1 MLVTAPSTPPL
12 CAAGARVVR
21 PRRGTWA
28 PTAAPGAARQRASL
42 VLDGALLRSLRLRS
56 PPNSAADSAGGTG
69 LDLLNVVDEPPD
81 KLLGEVVHCLLSARA
96 SSVPAAVVLP
106 KFHDSLSP
114 RAYMSV
120 IVALSRKEAWETA
133 AEVAFWVRKQGT
145 ELPTLAY
152 VCIAQRRLQ
161 EGHWDRALEVYS
173 WMKDLGCTPS
183 GESVELLAIL
193 AAREGLSASQSA
205 RVRDVVSWVRVSEA
219 GQALWDIFVGLT
231 TRAQGTYDP
240 MKPAW
245 SSKGLALEDA
255 DELLHGPLED
265 LREALRDIM
274 EPIKQPA
281 PPVERPDVVLARD
294 DDEQP
299 LGNAA
304 LPDID
309 ALLRSKRRT

>member
-1 MLVTAPSTPPL
+1 MLLTTPSTPPL
-12 CAAGARVVR
+12 CAAGARVAR
-21 PRRGTWA
+21 PRRSMWA
-28 PTAAPGAARQRASL
+28 PTAAPGAARQRSTL
-42 VLDGALLRSLRLRS
+42 VLDVALRRSLRLRS
-56 PPNSAADSAGGTG
+56 PPNSASDSAGGTG
-69 LDLLNVVDEPPD
+69 LDLLSVVDEPPD
-81 KLLGEVVHCLLSARA
+81 KLLGEVVHCLLAARA

-106 KFHDSLSP
+106 KFKDSLSP

-120 IVALSRKEAWETA
+120 IVALSRKEAWDTA

-193 AAREGLSASQSA
+193 AAREGLSPEQSA

-231 TRAQGTYDP
+231 TRAQGTHDP
-240 MKPAW
+240 LKPAW

-255 DELLHGPLED
+255 DKLLHGPLED

-294 DDEQP
+294 EQP
-299 LGNAA
+299 LDTAA